1 LKAKEKRVK
10 GSIKKMKKMILVHS
24 LDTGTSTR
32 IADFDKTEQF
42 NSVVSSAIPKLTL
55 PRYVPLV
62 IKDASL
68 ALWYDGEKDRYVVLC
83 PKCRQWITYD
93 TLGVVYREMVLRERK
108 CCQGCRAKI
117 SFAQAPGLI
126 RVFSDFWNRS
136 GNFPESTSW
145 LEATPEQPFNL

>member
-1 LKAKEKRVK
+1 
-10 GSIKKMKKMILVHS
+10 MKKITLAQW
-24 LDTGTSTR
+24 LDSEISTK
-32 IADFDKTEQF
+32 IGGFDKTEQF
-42 NSVVSSAIPKLTL
+42 NSVDSSAIPKLTL

-68 ALWYDGEKDRYVVLC
+68 ALWHDGEKDRYIVLC
-83 PKCRQWITYD
+83 PKCRQLITYD
-93 TLGVVYREMVLRERK
+93 TLGVVYREVVLSERK

-145 LEATPEQPFNL
+145 LETTPKQPFNL